1 MTRQSQMEIAKD
13 CCTKSSRLS
22 WIHCFSPSLI
32 DSSTATLFL
41 KIVRL
46 LLLPHR
52 VKGLT
57 FAADYMHR
65 NLMSALL
72 KRAREFH
79 MSTCTVDVPLL
90 IIFNATHL
98 DSRIFCSIYSLSVH
112 TKC

>member
-1 MTRQSQMEIAKD
+1 MTWQSQMEIAD

-46 LLLPHR
+46 PLLPLR
-52 VKGLT
+52 VRGLA
-57 FAADYMHR
+57 FAADYMQR

-72 KRAREFH
+72 KRAQEFH
-79 MSTCTVDVPLL
+79 LSTCHRGCPPAHHTQCNSSGFKDL
-90 IIFNATHL
+90 
-98 DSRIFCSIYSLSVH
+98 CSIYSLSVH